1 MCKMEAH
8 FKDTNRLEGRE
19 KKKKKNTFLY
29 QSYPQFIYNFSTFAP
44 QLPYTYMTY
53 KHIGSF
59 VATLNSEDQLL
70 QGRVSKRFV
79 NFTQKETNENF
90 SNCYNPLGLNMTAVL
105 TSGKSC
111 LSSAQQKS
119 CRLPNIP

>member
-1 MCKMEAH
+1 MEAH

-19 KKKKKNTFLY
+19 KKKKNTFLY